1 MTTGAKGIM
10 DRLRH
15 ETAELHRQ
23 AESRPLQK
31 HLGAGT
37 LARETYAAWMSQL
50 LLVHD
55 TLERLLDEQVRRAS
69 HPGFAQAWQSLVR
82 HSGNLRSDLTHFGLD
97 PHSVEALDA
106 TAALLDDLRHWG
118 ERGDVALLG
127 ALYVLE
133 GSMNGNRFI
142 RKALERAYAA
152 PDGAGLSYL
161 DPYGDNQRATWQ
173 AFRERMD
180 VVGFDENEC
189 EAILAGA
196 NRMFRGIGEISDE
209 QFEAMPV

>member
-1 MTTGAKGIM
+1 MNGTTEGIM
-10 DRLRH
+10 ARLRQ

-31 HLGAGT
+31 HLGSGT
-37 LARETYAAWMSQL
+37 LPRATYAAWMSQL
-50 LLVHD
+50 LLVHEL
-55 TLERLLDEQVRRAS
+55 LERLLDEQIERAS
-69 HPGFAQAWQSLVR
+69 HSGFAQVWQSLAR
-82 HSGNLRSDLTHFGLD
+82 HSGNLRSDLAHLGLD
-97 PHSVEALDA
+97 PDCAEALDA
-106 TAALLDDLRHWG
+106 TAALLADLREWG

-142 RKALERAYAA
+142 RKALQRAYAS

-161 DPYGDNQRATWQ
+161 DPYGEDQRATWQ

-180 VVGFDENEC
+180 AVGFDAGEC
-189 EAILAGA
+189 DAILGGA

>member
-1 MTTGAKGIM
+1 MTSATAGIM
-10 DRLRH
+10 ARLRH

-37 LARETYAAWMSQL
+37 LPRETYAAWMSQL
-50 LLVHD
+50 LLVHQ
-55 TLERLLDEQVRRAS
+55 TLERLLDEQIRRAS
-69 HPGFAQAWQSLVR
+69 HPGFAQAWQSLAR
-82 HSGNLRSDLTHFGLD
+82 HSDNLRSDLAHFGLD
-97 PHSVEALDA
+97 GDSIEALDA
-106 TAALLDDLRHWG
+106 TATLLADLQQWG
-118 ERGDVALLG
+118 EQGDPALLG

-142 RKALERAYAA
+142 RKALERGCAS
-152 PDGAGLSYL
+152 PDGAGLTYL
-161 DPYGDNQRATWQ
+161 DPYGDAQRPIWR

-180 VVGFDENEC
+180 AAGFDESEC